1 MINNIFYFEGEYDV
15 FRKLFPIFANL
26 GIAGNSDKTVARRCL
41 PFFRGSSVVE
51 PIVKECGNTI
61 NNLHLTWYNFAS
73 YSLNIFTND
82 DSILDRR
89 WCWDTE
95 NKSNYRLKLY
105 FVKYTDDNKIIIYS
119 AQEATKK
126 EIHHYDDLH
135 LLYIADEFSL
145 DKCNQYFIYDINK
158 DKVFVVNNWEQKFYT
173 QEDK

>member
-1 MINNIFYFEGEYDV
+1 MINNIFYCEGEYDV

-26 GIAGNSDKTVARRCL
+26 GIAGNSDKTIARRCL

-51 PIVKECGNTI
+51 PTVKECGNTI
-61 NNLHLTWYNFAS
+61 NNLHLTWYNFTS

-89 WCWDTE
+89 WCWDIE

-119 AQEATKK
+119 AQEAIKK
-126 EIHHYDDLH
+126 EIHYYDDLH
-135 LLYIADEFSL
+135 FLYIADEFSL
-145 DKCNQYFIYDINK
+145 DNCNQYFIYDINK
-158 DKVFVVNNWEQKFYT
+158 DKVFIVDNWEQKFV
-173 QEDK
+173 K

>member
-89 WCWDTE
+89 WCWDIE

-105 FVKYTDDNKIIIYS
+105 FVKYADDNKIIIYS

-126 EIHHYDDLH
+126 EIHYCDNLH
-135 LLYIADEFSL
+135 LLYIADELSL
-145 DKCNQYFIYDINK
+145 DNCNQYFVYDINK
-158 DKVFVVNNWEQKFYT
+158 DKVFVVDNWEKKFYT